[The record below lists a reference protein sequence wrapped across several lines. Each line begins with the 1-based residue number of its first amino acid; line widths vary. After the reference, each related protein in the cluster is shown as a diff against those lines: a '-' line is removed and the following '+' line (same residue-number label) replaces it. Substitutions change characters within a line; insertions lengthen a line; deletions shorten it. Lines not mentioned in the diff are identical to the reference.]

1 MELGNIKMVSIVE
14 EMTGAYLDYSMS
26 VIVSRALPDVRDG
39 LKPVHRR
46 VLYAMDQM
54 GLQSTK
60 AFRKCAGTVGEV
72 LKSYHPHGDAA
83 VYDSLVRM
91 AQPWAMR
98 YPLVLGQGNF
108 GSQDDD
114 PPAAMR
120 YCVTGDTLVVT
131 DNGLIPINQISQPG
145 IEDVSVRV
153 LSKDGQTNTA
163 SKWWDCGT
171 FQTWRVRTQRGYEVT
186 GTANHPLLVAAPH
199 DSDGRVS
206 LTWKTIA
213 QLAVGDYVVL
223 DRSAILWPEQPVDL
237 HPFYP
242 SVLQKSRTK
251 QHTLPETL
259 DEDLAFILGALLA
272 EGTFRDQMIEF
283 TNLPGDFTEQ
293 FIQSWQRVFPTCRLH
308 IFEKEP
314 VSYGKKPFLQIQVV
328 SQHIIAFL
336 QALGLSGRSAQRQ
349 IPEVILRSPR
359 NVAAA
364 FLRGLFEG
372 DGAVEKS
379 GRSLLRLNLTAR
391 NRLMLRQVQT
401 LLLRFGIVASL
412 KEDRTRHMHRLLI
425 SGRDNL
431 ALFSREIGF
440 TSAVKSKA
448 LAAILD
454 LHTGKALSRT
464 DFIPY
469 LAEYVRTYA
478 TRGQREWLSKHNF
491 DRTDRLMATL
501 PRLAQVLPAVA
512 VVEIENLARQ
522 HYLFE
527 RIESIEYAGEQPV
540 YSVRVDSACHSFVAN
555 GFVNH
560 NTEAKLAAIA
570 DELLRDIDKDTV
582 DFKPNY
588 DNQTE
593 EPTVM
598 PARLPNLLLNG
609 STGIAVGMATNIPP
623 HNLVEVCNG
632 IVYLIDN
639 PDATTE
645 ELSRIVRGPDFPTG
659 GIIQGRE
666 GIRNTYAN
674 GRGRVV
680 VRARTKIE
688 DAGRG
693 RMSIIVTELPYQVNK
708 AELVKKIAEMVRDKK
723 IDGIS
728 EIRDESDR
736 QGMRMLIE
744 LKRDSTPESVLNA
757 LYKYTAMQSAF
768 NTNMLA
774 LVDQQPRILTLKAF
788 LQHHINHREVVI
800 TRRTRFEL
808 AKAEARRHILEGLK
822 VALDNLDAVIST
834 IRESASAEVALVN
847 LRQQFSLSEDQGKAI
862 LDMRLARLAA
872 LERSKVEEELRDV
885 LKNIDYY
892 HMLLSDINEI
902 RKLIKAD
909 LQELKEKYGDAR
921 RTDIADA
928 EAGEFRE
935 EDLIHNDEVVVTLTE
950 KGYIKRLPSSTYRA
964 QRRGGRG
971 ITGMATR
978 EDDTVRHLLV
988 THSHDALLFFTDR
1001 GRVFQL
1007 RVYELP
1013 DVSRTAKGEHII
1025 NLINI
1030 EQRERVTAIVYVP
1043 KGVSRDYMIVAT
1055 KKGEVKKT
1063 VMDEFEVVRR
1073 SGLIAMNL
1081 EEDDELIGAKLARA
1095 DDDVLMITA
1104 QGKAIRFTVAEL
1116 RSASR
1121 TSGGVRGIRLNN
1133 GDRVVS
1139 LNLAPKGSELLV
1151 VTENGY
1157 GKRTP
1162 IDEYPTQSRGGGG
1175 VITSKIT
1182 KKTGAVAT
1190 ARVITEKDNDLMII
1204 SAGGVVIRTDVS
1216 TIGVA
1221 GRATQGV
1228 HLMNLGEGDSVVAVA
1243 TTNGKRLDAQNGN
1256 GDGDEHEPEEE
1267 IEIGEGSESEE
1278 MEEEVEGARGEE

>member
-1 MELGNIKMVSIVE
+1 MELGNVKTVSIVE

-72 LKSYHPHGDAA
+72 LKSYHPHGDVA

-91 AQPWAMR
+91 AQPWSMR

-120 YCVTGDTLVVT
+120 Y
-131 DNGLIPINQISQPG
+131 
-145 IEDVSVRV
+145 
-153 LSKDGQTNTA
+153 
-163 SKWWDCGT
+163 
-171 FQTWRVRTQRGYEVT
+171 
-186 GTANHPLLVAAPH
+186 
-199 DSDGRVS
+199 
-206 LTWKTIA
+206 
-213 QLAVGDYVVL
+213 
-223 DRSAILWPEQPVDL
+223 
-237 HPFYP
+237 
-242 SVLQKSRTK
+242 
-251 QHTLPETL
+251 
-259 DEDLAFILGALLA
+259 
-272 EGTFRDQMIEF
+272 
-283 TNLPGDFTEQ
+283 
-293 FIQSWQRVFPTCRLH
+293 
-308 IFEKEP
+308 
-314 VSYGKKPFLQIQVV
+314 
-328 SQHIIAFL
+328 
-336 QALGLSGRSAQRQ
+336 
-349 IPEVILRSPR
+349 
-359 NVAAA
+359 
-364 FLRGLFEG
+364 
-372 DGAVEKS
+372 
-379 GRSLLRLNLTAR
+379 
-391 NRLMLRQVQT
+391 
-401 LLLRFGIVASL
+401 
-412 KEDRTRHMHRLLI
+412 
-425 SGRDNL
+425 
-431 ALFSREIGF
+431 
-440 TSAVKSKA
+440 
-448 LAAILD
+448 
-454 LHTGKALSRT
+454 
-464 DFIPY
+464 
-469 LAEYVRTYA
+469 
-478 TRGQREWLSKHNF
+478 
-491 DRTDRLMATL
+491 
-501 PRLAQVLPAVA
+501 
-512 VVEIENLARQ
+512 
-522 HYLFE
+522 
-527 RIESIEYAGEQPV
+527 
-540 YSVRVDSACHSFVAN
+540 
-555 GFVNH
+555 
-560 NTEAKLAAIA
+560 TEAKLAAIA
-570 DELLRDIDKDTV
+570 DELLRDIEKDTV

-623 HNLVEVCNG
+623 HNLMEVCSG
-632 IVYLIDN
+632 IIYLIEN

-645 ELSRIVRGPDFPTG
+645 DLSRIVRGPDFPTG

-674 GRGRVV
+674 GRGRIV
-680 VRARTKIE
+680 VRAQTTVE
-688 DAGRG
+688 EADRG

-736 QGMRMLIE
+736 HGMRILIE
-744 LKRDSTPESVLNA
+744 LKRDATPESVLNA

-768 NTNMLA
+768 NANMLA

-808 AKAEARRHILEGLK
+808 AKAEARKHILEGLK
-822 VALDNLDAVIST
+822 VALDNLDAVINA
-834 IRESASAEVALVN
+834 IRQSQSAEVALVN
-847 LRQQFSLSEDQGKAI
+847 LMQQFSLSEEQGKAI

-872 LERSKVEEELRDV
+872 LERSRVEEELRDV

-892 HMLLSDINEI
+892 YMLLADINEI

-921 RTDIADA
+921 RTDIVEG
-928 EAGEFRE
+928 EAGEFKD
-935 EDLIHNDEVVVTLTE
+935 EDLIRNEEVVVTLTE

-988 THSHDALLFFTDR
+988 THNHDALLFFTDR
-1001 GRVFQL
+1001 GRVFRL
-1007 RVYELP
+1007 RVFELP

-1025 NLINI
+1025 NLISI
-1030 EQRERVTAIVYVP
+1030 EQRERVTAMVYVP

-1063 VMDEFEVVRR
+1063 AMDEFEVVRR

-1081 EEDDELIGAKLARA
+1081 EDDDELIGAKLAHA
-1095 DDDVLMITA
+1095 DDDVLMISA
-1104 QGKAIRFTVAEL
+1104 KGKAIRFTVAEL

-1121 TSGGVRGIRLNN
+1121 TSGGVRGIRLAK
-1133 GDRVVS
+1133 GDSVVS
-1139 LNLAPKGSELLV
+1139 LNLAPKGGELLV
-1151 VTENGY
+1151 VNENGY
-1157 GKRTP
+1157 GKRTS
-1162 IDEYPTQSRGGGG
+1162 IEEYPTQSRGGGG
-1175 VITSKIT
+1175 VITSKVT
-1182 KKTGAVAT
+1182 KKTGLVAT
-1190 ARVITEKDNDLMII
+1190 ARVIAEKDNDLMII

-1216 TIGVA
+1216 TIHVA

-1228 HLMNLGEGDSVVAVA
+1228 RLMNLGEGDSVVAVA
-1243 TTNGKRLDAQNGN
+1243 TTNGKTMDEQNG
-1256 GDGDEHEPEEE
+1256 
-1267 IEIGEGSESEE
+1267 IEDDVEESEE
-1278 MEEEVEGARGEE
+1278 QETEAQEKNESETPSLSPPTNH

>member
-1 MELGNIKMVSIVE
+1 MELGNVKTVSIVE

-72 LKSYHPHGDAA
+72 LKSYHPHGDVA

-91 AQPWAMR
+91 AQPWSMR

-120 YCVTGDTLVVT
+120 Y
-131 DNGLIPINQISQPG
+131 
-145 IEDVSVRV
+145 
-153 LSKDGQTNTA
+153 
-163 SKWWDCGT
+163 
-171 FQTWRVRTQRGYEVT
+171 
-186 GTANHPLLVAAPH
+186 
-199 DSDGRVS
+199 
-206 LTWKTIA
+206 
-213 QLAVGDYVVL
+213 
-223 DRSAILWPEQPVDL
+223 
-237 HPFYP
+237 
-242 SVLQKSRTK
+242 
-251 QHTLPETL
+251 
-259 DEDLAFILGALLA
+259 
-272 EGTFRDQMIEF
+272 
-283 TNLPGDFTEQ
+283 
-293 FIQSWQRVFPTCRLH
+293 
-308 IFEKEP
+308 
-314 VSYGKKPFLQIQVV
+314 
-328 SQHIIAFL
+328 
-336 QALGLSGRSAQRQ
+336 
-349 IPEVILRSPR
+349 
-359 NVAAA
+359 
-364 FLRGLFEG
+364 
-372 DGAVEKS
+372 
-379 GRSLLRLNLTAR
+379 
-391 NRLMLRQVQT
+391 
-401 LLLRFGIVASL
+401 
-412 KEDRTRHMHRLLI
+412 
-425 SGRDNL
+425 
-431 ALFSREIGF
+431 
-440 TSAVKSKA
+440 
-448 LAAILD
+448 
-454 LHTGKALSRT
+454 
-464 DFIPY
+464 
-469 LAEYVRTYA
+469 
-478 TRGQREWLSKHNF
+478 
-491 DRTDRLMATL
+491 
-501 PRLAQVLPAVA
+501 
-512 VVEIENLARQ
+512 
-522 HYLFE
+522 
-527 RIESIEYAGEQPV
+527 
-540 YSVRVDSACHSFVAN
+540 
-555 GFVNH
+555 
-560 NTEAKLAAIA
+560 TEAKLAAIA
-570 DELLRDIDKDTV
+570 DELLRDIEKDTV

-623 HNLVEVCNG
+623 HNLMEVCSG
-632 IVYLIDN
+632 IIYLIEN

-645 ELSRIVRGPDFPTG
+645 DLSRIVRGPDFPTG

-674 GRGRVV
+674 GRGRIV
-680 VRARTKIE
+680 VRAQTTVE
-688 DAGRG
+688 EADRG

-736 QGMRMLIE
+736 HGMRILIE
-744 LKRDSTPESVLNA
+744 LKRDATPESVLNA

-768 NTNMLA
+768 NANMLA
-774 LVDQQPRILTLKAF
+774 LVEQQPRILTLKAF

-808 AKAEARRHILEGLK
+808 AKAEARKHILEGLK
-822 VALDNLDAVIST
+822 VALDNLDAVINA
-834 IRESASAEVALVN
+834 IRQSQSAEVALVN
-847 LRQQFSLSEDQGKAI
+847 LMQQFSLSEEQGKAI

-872 LERSKVEEELRDV
+872 LERSRVEEELRDV

-892 HMLLSDINEI
+892 YMLLADINEI

-921 RTDIADA
+921 RTDIVEG
-928 EAGEFRE
+928 EAGEFKD
-935 EDLIHNDEVVVTLTE
+935 EDLIRNEEVVVTLTE

-988 THSHDALLFFTDR
+988 THNHDALLFFTDR
-1001 GRVFQL
+1001 GRVFRL
-1007 RVYELP
+1007 RVFELP

-1025 NLINI
+1025 NLISI
-1030 EQRERVTAIVYVP
+1030 EQRERVTAMVYVP

-1063 VMDEFEVVRR
+1063 AMDEFEVVRR

-1081 EEDDELIGAKLARA
+1081 EDDDELIGAKLAHA
-1095 DDDVLMITA
+1095 DDDVLMISA
-1104 QGKAIRFTVAEL
+1104 KGKAIRFTVAEL

-1121 TSGGVRGIRLNN
+1121 TSGGVRGIRLAK
-1133 GDRVVS
+1133 GDSVVS
-1139 LNLAPKGSELLV
+1139 LNLAPKGGELLV
-1151 VTENGY
+1151 VNENGY
-1157 GKRTP
+1157 GKRTS
-1162 IDEYPTQSRGGGG
+1162 IEEYPTQSRGGGG
-1175 VITSKIT
+1175 VITSKVT
-1182 KKTGAVAT
+1182 KKTGLVAT
-1190 ARVITEKDNDLMII
+1190 ARVIAEKDNDLMII

-1216 TIGVA
+1216 TIHVA

-1228 HLMNLGEGDSVVAVA
+1228 RLMNLGEGDSVVAVA
-1243 TTNGKRLDAQNGN
+1243 TTNGKTMDEQNG
-1256 GDGDEHEPEEE
+1256 
-1267 IEIGEGSESEE
+1267 IEDDVEESEE
-1278 MEEEVEGARGEE
+1278 QETEAQEENESETPSLSPPTNH

>member
-1 MELGNIKMVSIVE
+1 MIMETGNIKTVSIVE
-14 EMTGAYLDYSMS
+14 EMTSAYLDYSMS

-91 AQPWAMR
+91 AQPWSMR

-120 YCVTGDTLVVT
+120 YCVTGNTLVVT
-131 DNGLIPINQISQPG
+131 DKGLVPIGQISQPG
-145 IEDVSVRV
+145 VEDVSVRV
-153 LSKDGQTNTA
+153 LSKDGKTNTA

-171 FQTWRVRTQRGYEVT
+171 FPTWRVLTQRGYEVT

-199 DSDGRVS
+199 DSDGRVT

-223 DRSAILWPEQPVDL
+223 DRSSILWPEQPVDL

-242 SVLQKSRTK
+242 PVLQKSRTK

-272 EGTFRDQMIEF
+272 EGTFRDQAIEF
-283 TNLPGDFTEQ
+283 TNLPGDFAEQ

-308 IFEKEP
+308 IFEREP
-314 VSYGKKPFLQIQVV
+314 VGYGKKPFLQMQVV
-328 SQHIIAFL
+328 SRHIIPFL
-336 QALGLSGRSAQRQ
+336 QALGLAGRSAQRQ
-349 IPEVILRSPR
+349 IPEAILRSPR

-379 GRSLLRLNLTAR
+379 GRSLLRINLTAR
-391 NRLMLRQVQT
+391 NHLMLRQIQT

-412 KEDRTRHMHRLLI
+412 NNDRTRQMHRLLI
-425 SGRDNL
+425 SGHDNL
-431 ALFSREIGF
+431 ALFANEIGF

-464 DFIPY
+464 DYIPY
-469 LAEYVRTYA
+469 LAEYVRTHA

-491 DRTDRLMATL
+491 DRSDRLTATL
-501 PRLAQVLPAVA
+501 PRFAQVLPAVA
-512 VVEIENLARQ
+512 VAEIENLASQ

-527 RIESIEYAGEQPV
+527 RVESIEDAGEQPV
-540 YSVRVDSACHSFVAN
+540 YSVRVDSTCHSFVAN

-593 EPTVM
+593 EPTVL

-632 IVYLIDN
+632 ITYLIDN
-639 PDATTE
+639 PEATTE
-645 ELSRIVRGPDFPTG
+645 DLSRIVRAPDFPTG

-674 GRGRVV
+674 GRGRIV

-688 DAGRG
+688 EGERG

-708 AELVKKIAEMVRDKK
+708 AELVKKIAELARDKK
-723 IDGIS
+723 IDGVS
-728 EIRDESDR
+728 EVRDESDR

-744 LKRDSTPESVLNA
+744 LKRDATPESVLNS

-788 LQHHINHREVVI
+788 LQHHINHREIVI

-808 AKAEARRHILEGLK
+808 AKAEARKHILEGLK
-822 VALDNLDAVIST
+822 IALDNLDAVINT
-834 IRESASAEVALVN
+834 IRGSASAEVALIN
-847 LRQQFSLSEDQGKAI
+847 LMQQFSLSEEQGKAI

-892 HMLLSDINEI
+892 HMLLADINEI

-909 LQELKEKYGDAR
+909 LQELKGKYGDAR
-921 RTDIADA
+921 RTDIGDA
-928 EAGEFRE
+928 EAGEFKE
-935 EDLIHNDEVVVTLTE
+935 EDLIRNDEVVVTLTE
-950 KGYIKRLPSSTYRA
+950 KGYIKRLPSNTYRA

-988 THSHDALLFFTDR
+988 VHSHDALLFFTDR

-1025 NLINI
+1025 NLISI
-1030 EQRERVTAIVYVP
+1030 EQKERVTAVVYVP

-1063 VMDEFEVVRR
+1063 TMDEFEVVRR
-1073 SGLIAMNL
+1073 SGLIAMDL
-1081 EEDDELIGAKLARA
+1081 EADDELIGAKLAHA

-1104 QGKAIRFTVAEL
+1104 QGKAIRFTVEEL

-1121 TSGGVRGIRLNN
+1121 TSGGVRGIRLAED
-1133 GDRVVS
+1133 DRVVS
-1139 LNLAPKGSELLV
+1139 LNLAAKGSELLV
-1151 VTENGY
+1151 VTEHGL

-1162 IDEYPTQSRGGGG
+1162 VEEYPKQSRGGGG
-1175 VITSKIT
+1175 VITLKVTEKS
-1182 KKTGAVAT
+1182 GPVAA
-1190 ARVITEKDNDLMII
+1190 ARVITENDSDLMII
-1204 SAGGVVIRTDVS
+1204 TAGGIVIRTDVGK
-1216 TIGVA
+1216 IWQL
-1221 GRATQGV
+1221 GRSTQGHRV
-1228 HLMNLGEGDSVVAVA
+1228 MQPGEGDSVVAVA
-1243 TTNGKRLDAQNGN
+1243 TTNGKKMDAHGE
-1256 GDGDEHEPEEE
+1256 DEAEVGEEE
-1267 IEIGEGSESEE
+1267 EQQSYEVVEEESEE
-1278 MEEEVEGARGEE
+1278 